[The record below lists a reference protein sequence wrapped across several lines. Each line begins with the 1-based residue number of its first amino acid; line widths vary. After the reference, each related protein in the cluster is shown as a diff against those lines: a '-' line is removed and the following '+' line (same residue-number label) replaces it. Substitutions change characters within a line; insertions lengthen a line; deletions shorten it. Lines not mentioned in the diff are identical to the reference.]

1 MTEFKNVSVQK
12 KSNIYYDGNVTSTK
26 IIFEDGSIKRLGII
40 QPGEYEFNSKGK
52 EIMEILFG
60 ELEVML
66 PGSAGWQTINTEETF
81 EVPASSKFMLK
92 VHEVTNYCRSY
103 IE

>member
-1 MTEFKNVSVQK
+1 
-12 KSNIYYDGNVTSTK
+12 
-26 IIFEDGSIKRLGII
+26 
-40 QPGEYEFNSKGK
+40 
-52 EIMEILFG
+52 
-60 ELEVML
+60 ML

-103 IE
+103 IEQTT